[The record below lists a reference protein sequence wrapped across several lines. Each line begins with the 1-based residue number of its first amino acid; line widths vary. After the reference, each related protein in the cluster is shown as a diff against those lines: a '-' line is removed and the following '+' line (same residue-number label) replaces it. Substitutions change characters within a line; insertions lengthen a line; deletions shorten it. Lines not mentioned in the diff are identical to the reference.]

1 METHPGHSRTTYEA
15 LAANRW
21 RSLWLLMLFPAML
34 ATIVLLGILVV
45 VAAEQGVTD
54 QSINRIGELFF
65 GVIPFVIVGAT
76 LWIIIALLTG
86 KRMVLSFAGAKP
98 IKKAEAPEL
107 YRLVENLAIQTGI
120 PTPTIYII
128 EDQSLNAFATGY
140 KPEGAVVAVT
150 RGILERLEK
159 PELAAV
165 LAHEFGHILHRDIR
179 VMFIAVTMVGI
190 IQLIS
195 ELILRGLFHGMYGGR
210 SDRKSGAGAAGIIFL
225 AAVAIWLIGFL
236 GAMFVQLGLSRR
248 REFMADTESAH
259 LTRHPESLINAL
271 QKIAADPRVEVL
283 DGKRSIAAMCI
294 ADPLENKRNLLE
306 NLQGLFS
313 THPRVQDRIRALQAL
328 V

>member
-34 ATIVLLGILVV
+34 ATIVLIGILVV

-165 LAHEFGHILHRDIR
+165 LAHEFGHILHRD
-179 VMFIAVTMVGI
+179 

>member
-34 ATIVLLGILVV
+34 ATIVLIGILVV

-195 ELILRGLFHGMYGGR
+195 ELILRGLFHGMVRSGN
-210 SDRKSGAGAAGIIFL
+210 SDRKNSGGAAAVILL
-225 AAVAIWLIGFL
+225 AAIAIWLIG
-236 GAMFVQLGLSRR
+236 
-248 REFMADTESAH
+248 
-259 LTRHPESLINAL
+259 
-271 QKIAADPRVEVL
+271 
-283 DGKRSIAAMCI
+283 
-294 ADPLENKRNLLE
+294 
-306 NLQGLFS
+306 
-313 THPRVQDRIRALQAL
+313 
-328 V
+328 